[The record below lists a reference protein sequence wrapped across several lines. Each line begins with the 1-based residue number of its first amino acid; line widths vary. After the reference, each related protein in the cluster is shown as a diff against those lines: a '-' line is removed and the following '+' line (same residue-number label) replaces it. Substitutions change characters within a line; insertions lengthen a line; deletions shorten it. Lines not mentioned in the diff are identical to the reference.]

1 MYKISTLVKHTK
13 LYYLLF
19 LLKTLRSTCD
29 KIGEFCT
36 FSAVI
41 VAFSATGGI
50 FAKPKTELELE
61 PDANARIQS
70 SNSAGPASPV
80 IHGNRGPAR

>member
-50 FAKPKTELELE
+50 FAKPKTELELDPDPE
-61 PDANARIQS
+61 PEPEPNTDPSTLGAK
-70 SNSAGPASPV
+70 GPS
-80 IHGNRGPAR
+80 GCKD